1 MVMSSPVEELEAAV
15 TALDGLDLD
24 GLDDLDDESL
34 HAVTVGLQRAGERL
48 RLAAGRCLARWDARQ
63 VWAADQSRSAAAR
76 LSREVNVSMRTARRE
91 LRRARRLGDVPATSA
106 AVAEGRLS
114 IDHVDLLARAQHAA
128 PERFAADEEMLVGQ
142 CAGLRFTH
150 AEQVVAYWRLHA
162 DPDGTKPADADRHE
176 LHAST
181 LEDGTVVINGTLDVL
196 GGEIFRN
203 ELDRLE
209 HRQRL
214 ADQHNGVV
222 RTVGER
228 RAAALVEMATRS
240 GAMPPGARRPRPLLI
255 VHVGDDTARH
265 LCQTASG
272 RILHPATLT
281 SCFDD
286 ADMDV
291 VLFDGPTTVVSVS
304 QRRSFTGAVRTAI
317 QPTTATANTPP
328 AATNPPP
335 PATSTTSW
343 RGPTAARPA
352 SGTAGSNAAST
363 TVTPTATTPTPN
375 HLNLA
380 RSPSSTRS
388 APACAGSTTNTNEHT
403 PTQMTTQT
411 RRPAELR
418 RRD

>member
-1 MVMSSPVEELEAAV
+1 MVMSSPVEELVAAI

-24 GLDDLDDESL
+24 GLDDDSL

-142 CAGLRFTH
+142 CAGLRFTQ

-162 DPDGTKPADADRHE
+162 DPDGTKPADTDRHE

-214 ADQHNGVV
+214 ADRNNGVV
-222 RTVGER
+222 RAVGER

-265 LCQTASG
+265 LCQTAAG
-272 RILHPATLT
+272 RILHPDTLT
-281 SCFDD
+281 PCFDD

-304 QRRSFTGAVRTAI
+304 RRRSFTGAVRTAI
-317 QPTTATANTPP
+317 QARDRHCQHPSGCDEPSPTCDVDHIVPWPDGGETSQWNGRLECSFHNRHPDRHDTDAQPLEPREITIFDEIRARLRWLNHQHQRTHPDEGDDDTDE
-328 AATNPPP
+328 AA
-335 PATSTTSW
+335 
-343 RGPTAARPA
+343 G
-352 SGTAGSNAAST
+352 
-363 TVTPTATTPTPN
+363 
-375 HLNLA
+375 
-380 RSPSSTRS
+380 
-388 APACAGSTTNTNEHT
+388 
-403 PTQMTTQT
+403 
-411 RRPAELR
+411 
-418 RRD
+418 